1 MKVSI
6 VYNSHTGTTK
16 KYAQEIEKFL
26 EEKGV
31 ETTLSSL
38 EEFNKEDLQSS
49 ELILLGTWTSG
60 LFFFAQHPDKKWKQ
74 NISKLSGI
82 SDKKICLF
90 TTYKTLT
97 GSMFRKMQ
105 QSLNLPED
113 TKIHYLKSRSSK
125 LTEQNKEEL
134 EKCLN

>member
-1 MKVSI
+1 MKISI
-6 VYNSHTGTTK
+6 IYNSRTGTTK
-16 KYAQEIEKFL
+16 KYAEEMQAFL
-26 EEKGV
+26 KEKGAD
-31 ETTLSSL
+31 TMLSSL
-38 EEFNKEDLQSS
+38 EEINKEDLQASD
-49 ELILLGTWTSG
+49 LVLLGSWTSG

-74 NISKLSGI
+74 NVSKLSGI

-113 TKIHYLKSRSSK
+113 AKVHYLKSRSSK